1 MSASLPSP
9 LRRLLTVFSLGVL
22 LCGLCNVISAQELT
36 PRRWSHLP
44 SDLNVIGYG
53 QVYTEGDIYFD
64 PVLQAEDVEMEIH
77 TSAIRYIR
85 TFKFLEKSARA
96 EFFQGYQKAE
106 WTGKLDGVD
115 TTANREGL
123 TDSTFRLAVNLYG
136 APPLKGKAFK
146 EYRQSVAKKET
157 LIGAGLIVTVPT
169 GKYHNDKL
177 LNVGGNRYVIR
188 PQLGIQH
195 NRGKWTYET
204 TLSTWIY
211 TKNDDF
217 WGGNELEQDPFLA
230 MQGHLIYTYK
240 PGIWI
245 CGSLGYGEGG
255 ESQINGIDK
264 SDRKRNLAWALST
277 GYSFTPRFGVKFAY
291 IGTETQTDKG
301 FDSTNFA
308 LGASYVW

>member
-1 MSASLPSP
+1 VLIGSCASL
-9 LRRLLTVFSLGVL
+9 
-22 LCGLCNVISAQELT
+22 NAQELT

-44 SDLNVIGYG
+44 TGINVIGFG
-53 QVYTEGDIYFD
+53 QVYTTGDIYFD
-64 PVLQAEDVEMEIH
+64 PVLNAEDVEMEIH
-77 TSAIRYIR
+77 TSLVHYVH
-85 TFKFLEKSARA
+85 TFALLEKSARI
-96 EFFQGYQKAE
+96 EFAQGYQKAE

-157 LIGAGLIVTVPT
+157 LIGAGLVVTVPT

-177 LNVGGNRYVIR
+177 LNIGGNRTVIR
-188 PQLGIQH
+188 PQFGILH

-204 TLSTWIY
+204 TIATWFY

-217 WGGNELEQDPFLA
+217 WNDNELEQDPFYTI
-230 MQGHLIYTYK
+230 QSHVIYTDK
-240 PGIWI
+240 PGIWASA
-245 CGSLGYGEGG
+245 SLGYGEGG
-255 ESQINGIDK
+255 ESQVNGIDK
-264 SDRKRNLAWALST
+264 SDRKRNIAWALSA
-277 GYSFTPRFGVKFAY
+277 GYSFTPRFGIKAAY

-308 LGASYVW
+308 LAASYVW